1 MTVLHVVGM
10 GFNFIRAILGMVSK
24 PQLRKL
30 HKWPFNVKNVL
41 VQQGLAGN
49 QKDNEATN
57 HKFEIESSL

>member
-1 MTVLHVVGM
+1 MTVVGM

-49 QKDNEATN
+49 QKDDEATN
-57 HKFEIESSL
+57 QKFEIESS